1 MALDS
6 FHHGVRVVELDG
18 GTRPIRTI
26 ETGVIGI
33 VATASDADATAFPLN
48 RPVLIAGDSSMIGKA
63 GILGTLSKTLAAIF
77 EQTRP
82 MIVVV
87 RVEDGADAAE
97 TTANVIGTYTAEG
110 MATGIKALGAAKA
123 QLGIQPRVLGAPG
136 LDNLEVT
143 TALVSLA
150 KQSRSMVY
158 ARAQGATKEAAA
170 LYRDGFG
177 DRELCLI
184 WPDFTAFDVA
194 TAATAEISSVA
205 IALGL
210 RAKLDNDV
218 GWHKTLSNI
227 VVSGVT
233 GISKDVSWLLQSMA
247 TDAGYLNTREVTT
260 LIRESGFRFWGN
272 RTCSEDPLFA
282 FESYT
287 RTAQIL
293 ADTMAEAHLWA
304 VDKPLHPS
312 LIKDIV
318 EGINLKMK
326 EWTRYGYLIG
336 GSAWYDPDMNTTD
349 TLKAGGIYIDYEY
362 TPVPPLEN
370 LAFVQRVTDRYWLDF
385 NTAVLAA

>member
-1 MALDS
+1 MPALDA
-6 FHHGVRVVELDG
+6 FHHGTRVIELEG
-18 GTRPIRTI
+18 GVRPIRTI

-33 VATASDADATAFPLN
+33 VATADDADALVFPLN
-48 RPVLIAGDSSMIGKA
+48 RPVLIAGDATMIGSA
-63 GILGTLSKTLAAIF
+63 GTEGTLAKTLSAIF

-87 RVEDGADAAE
+87 RVAEGADAAA
-97 TTANVIGTYTAEG
+97 TTANVVGGYTAGG

-123 QLGIQPRVLGAPG
+123 QLGIQPRVLGCPG
-136 LDNLEVT
+136 LDTVEVT

-150 KQSRSMVY
+150 KESRSMVY
-158 ARAQGATKEAAA
+158 AKALGETKEAAA

-184 WPDFTAFDVA
+184 WPDFTNGVNTVDA
-194 TAATAEISSVA
+194 VA

-210 RAKLDNDV
+210 RAKLDNDI

-227 VVSGVT
+227 TVSGVT
-233 GISKDVSWLLQSMA
+233 GITKDVSWVLQSMN

-282 FESYT
+282 FESAT
-287 RTAQIL
+287 RTAHIL
-293 ADTMAEAHLWA
+293 ADTMAEAHFWA
-304 VDKPLHPS
+304 IDKIMSPGLV
-312 LIKDIV
+312 KDIV
-318 EGINLKMK
+318 EGVNRKMQ

-336 GSAWYDPDMNTTD
+336 GTAWYDPDVNTPD
-349 TLKAGGIYIDYEY
+349 TLSAGKIAIDYDY
-362 TPVPPLEN
+362 TPVPPLED
-370 LAFVQRVTDRYWLDF
+370 LTFRQRITDRYWLDF
-385 NTAVLAA
+385 NDAILAG